1 MAVCGCRNGR
11 GRPKAQHKS
20 REAAVEQAMT
30 PRYLK
35 RGGPGH
41 EPYPCPKIEGVW
53 HLRTTKRKG

>member
-11 GRPKAQHKS
+11 GRPKNQHKS

-35 RGGPGH
+35 TGLGH
-41 EPYPCPKIEGVW
+41 TPYPCPKVDGVW
-53 HLRTTKRKG
+53 HLRTERKRLG